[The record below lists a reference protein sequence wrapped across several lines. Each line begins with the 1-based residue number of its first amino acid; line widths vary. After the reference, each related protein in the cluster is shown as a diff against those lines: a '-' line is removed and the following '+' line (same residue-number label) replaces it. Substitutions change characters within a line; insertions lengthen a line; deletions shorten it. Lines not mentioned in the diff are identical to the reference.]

1 MSDTLYSV
9 GQCVTVY
16 AEYGTVLG
24 SVGLTVCRVFEC
36 GTLFAKFGA
45 VLWAG

>member
-1 MSDTLYSV
+1 MLDTLYSV
-9 GQCVTVY
+9 GRCVTVC
-16 AEYGTVLG
+16 AEYGVVLG
-24 SVGLTVCRVFEC
+24 SVGLTVRRVFEC